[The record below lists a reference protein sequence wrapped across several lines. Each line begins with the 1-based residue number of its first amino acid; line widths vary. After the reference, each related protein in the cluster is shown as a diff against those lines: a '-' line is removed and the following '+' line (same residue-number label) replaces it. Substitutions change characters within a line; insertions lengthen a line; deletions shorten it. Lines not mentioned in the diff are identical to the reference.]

1 MPEDLA
7 GYPSNHRYR
16 IHGQRLVPGYQL
28 YRRANVVESLYPQA
42 LTSLLDIGCC
52 RGYYV
57 FQGGLRP
64 ECRAAVGIDVFEP
77 FIRTA
82 RRVQDYLGIRNVQ
95 FHLAGLDQVAQNPAA
110 YGGPFQ
116 TIVLIGAYHYLYW
129 GSVRCGQAF
138 LSHREILSRLA
149 GLCTDRVIFSARLRI
164 ADLPE
169 GLRRQAL
176 GSSAGEDFNAEAF
189 LRTAEDFFQVRQAGY
204 LGNYPAYVLSRQAQ
218 KVGSPAIR

>member
-1 MPEDLA
+1 MSELSLVQRTIGMLQYGLGYYGYLRSTRSADTPGSSSGQETYPPGVLPED
-7 GYPSNHRYR
+7 
-16 IHGQRLVPGYQL
+16 
-28 YRRANVVESLYPQA
+28 
-42 LTSLLDIGCC
+42 
-52 RGYYV
+52 
-57 FQGGLRP
+57 
-64 ECRAAVGIDVFEP
+64 
-77 FIRTA
+77 
-82 RRVQDYLGIRNVQ
+82 
-95 FHLAGLDQVAQNPAA
+95 LAGLDQVAQTPKA
-110 YGGPFQ
+110 YDGPFQ

-169 GLRRQAL
+169 GLRSQAL